1 MDYGI
6 IYPIMGPNTGT
17 PNFNQMPQPQGG
29 AVEAGNNLPPQYNV
43 DPATTS
49 TSGYEQFNQAPMR
62 AEQLPN
68 AELLAQPVQSIPTA
82 TQAQPVATQQQP
94 AEPVKTVDADQ
105 LEKQWVDKTQQTIAK
120 YRDDPY
126 EQAHQI
132 ALLVQGYL
140 RERYGKIVGEKQQ

>member
-1 MDYGI
+1 
-6 IYPIMGPNTGT
+6 MGPNSGT
-17 PNFNQMPQPQGG
+17 PNFNQAPQPQGG
-29 AVEAGNNLPPQYNV
+29 AVETGGNLPPQYNV
-43 DPATTS
+43 DPATTAI
-49 TSGYEQFNQAPMR
+49 SGYEQFNQAPMR
-62 AEQLPN
+62 TEQLPN

>member
-1 MDYGI
+1 
-6 IYPIMGPNTGT
+6 MGPNSGT
-17 PNFNQMPQPQGG
+17 PNFNQAPQPQGG
-29 AVEAGNNLPPQYNV
+29 VVETGGNLPPQYNV
-43 DPATTS
+43 DPATTAIS
-49 TSGYEQFNQAPMR
+49 SYEQFNQAPIR

-68 AELLAQPVQSIPTA
+68 AEMLAQPAQSMPVAAQPQPTA
-82 TQAQPVATQQQP
+82 QTQQP
-94 AEPVKTVDADQ
+94 AATTPVKTVDADQ

-140 RERYGKIVGEKQQ
+140 RERYGKIVGDKQQ

>member
-1 MDYGI
+1 
-6 IYPIMGPNTGT
+6 MGPNSGT
-17 PNFNQMPQPQGG
+17 PNFNQAPQSQGG
-29 AVEAGNNLPPQYNV
+29 AVETGGNLPPQYNV
-43 DPATTS
+43 DPATTAIS
-49 TSGYEQFNQAPMR
+49 SYEQFNQAPIR

-68 AELLAQPVQSIPTA
+68 AEMLAQPAQSIPVA
-82 TQAQPVATQQQP
+82 AQPQPTAQTQQP
-94 AEPVKTVDADQ
+94 AATTPVKTVDADQ

-140 RERYGKIVGEKQQ
+140 RERYGKIVGDKQQ

>member
-1 MDYGI
+1 
-6 IYPIMGPNTGT
+6 MGPNSGT
-17 PNFNQMPQPQGG
+17 PNFNQAPQPQGG
-29 AVEAGNNLPPQYNV
+29 AVETGGNLPPQYNV
-43 DPATTS
+43 DPATTAIS
-49 TSGYEQFNQAPMR
+49 SYEQFNQAPIR

-68 AELLAQPVQSIPTA
+68 AEMLAQPAQSIPVV
-82 TQAQPVATQQQP
+82 AQPQPTAQTQQP
-94 AEPVKTVDADQ
+94 AATTPVKTVDADQ

-140 RERYGKIVGEKQQ
+140 RERYGKIVGDKRQ

>member
-1 MDYGI
+1 
-6 IYPIMGPNTGT
+6 MGPNTGT
-17 PNFNQMPQPQGG
+17 PNFNQAPQPQGG
-29 AVEAGNNLPPQYNV
+29 VVENGNSLPPQYNV
-43 DPATTS
+43 DPTTTS
-49 TSGYEQFNQAPMR
+49 ISGYEQFNQAPMR

-68 AELLAQPVQSIPTA
+68 AELLAQPAQSM
-82 TQAQPVATQQQP
+82 PVATP
-94 AEPVKTVDADQ
+94 TEPVKTVDADQ

>member
-1 MDYGI
+1 
-6 IYPIMGPNTGT
+6 MGPNSGT
-17 PNFNQMPQPQGG
+17 PNFNQAPQPQGG
-29 AVEAGNNLPPQYNV
+29 AVETGGNLSPQYNV
-43 DPATTS
+43 DPATTAI
-49 TSGYEQFNQAPMR
+49 SGYEQFNQAPMR

-68 AELLAQPVQSIPTA
+68 AELLAQPAQSIPTA

>member
-1 MDYGI
+1 
-6 IYPIMGPNTGT
+6 MGPNSGT
-17 PNFNQMPQPQGG
+17 PNFNQAPQPQGG
-29 AVEAGNNLPPQYNV
+29 AVETGGNLPHQYNV
-43 DPATTS
+43 DSATTAI
-49 TSGYEQFNQAPMR
+49 SGYEQFNQAPIR

-68 AELLAQPVQSIPTA
+68 AEMLAQPAQSIPVA
-82 TQAQPVATQQQP
+82 AQPQPTAQTQQP
-94 AEPVKTVDADQ
+94 AATTPVKTVDADQ

-140 RERYGKIVGEKQQ
+140 RERYGKIVGDKQQ

>member
-1 MDYGI
+1 
-6 IYPIMGPNTGT
+6 
-17 PNFNQMPQPQGG
+17 
-29 AVEAGNNLPPQYNV
+29 
-43 DPATTS
+43 
-49 TSGYEQFNQAPMR
+49 MR
-62 AEQLPN
+62 TEQLPN

-82 TQAQPVATQQQP
+82 TQAQPVATPQQP

>member
-1 MDYGI
+1 
-6 IYPIMGPNTGT
+6 MGPNTGT
-17 PNFNQMPQPQGG
+17 PNFNQAPQPQGG
-29 AVEAGNNLPPQYNV
+29 AVETGGNLPPQYNV
-43 DPATTS
+43 DPATTAIS
-49 TSGYEQFNQAPMR
+49 SYEQFNQAPIR

-68 AELLAQPVQSIPTA
+68 AEMLAQPAQSIPVA
-82 TQAQPVATQQQP
+82 AQPQPTAQTQQP
-94 AEPVKTVDADQ
+94 AATTPVKTVDADQ

-140 RERYGKIVGEKQQ
+140 RERYGKIVGDKQQ

>member
-1 MDYGI
+1 
-6 IYPIMGPNTGT
+6 MGPNSGT
-17 PNFNQMPQPQGG
+17 PNFNQAPQPQGG
-29 AVEAGNNLPPQYNV
+29 AVETGGNLPPQYNV
-43 DPATTS
+43 DPATTAIS
-49 TSGYEQFNQAPMR
+49 SYEQFNQAPIR

-68 AELLAQPVQSIPTA
+68 AEMLAQPAQSIPVA
-82 TQAQPVATQQQP
+82 AQPQPTAQTQQP
-94 AEPVKTVDADQ
+94 AATTPVKTVDADQ

-140 RERYGKIVGEKQQ
+140 RERYGKIVGDKQQ

>member
-1 MDYGI
+1 
-6 IYPIMGPNTGT
+6 MGPNSGT
-17 PNFNQMPQPQGG
+17 PNFNNSPQVQGG
-29 AVEAGNNLPPQYNV
+29 GFEVAGGQPPQYNV
-43 DPATTS
+43 DPSTTINS
-49 TSGYEQFNQAPMR
+49 SPEQFNQAPMR

-68 AELLAQPVQSIPTA
+68 AELLAQPAQSMPVAAPTQPV
-82 TQAQPVATQQQP
+82 TAQPQQP

>member
-1 MDYGI
+1 
-6 IYPIMGPNTGT
+6 MGPNTGT
-17 PNFNQMPQPQGG
+17 PNFNQMSQPQGG

-62 AEQLPN
+62 TEQLPN

-82 TQAQPVATQQQP
+82 TQAQPVATQQQL

>member
-1 MDYGI
+1 
-6 IYPIMGPNTGT
+6 MGPNAGT
-17 PNFNQMPQPQGG
+17 PNFNQAPQPRSG
-29 AVEAGNNLPPQYNV
+29 AVETGGNLPPQYNV
-43 DPATTS
+43 DPATTAI
-49 TSGYEQFNQAPMR
+49 SGYEQFNQASIR

-68 AELLAQPVQSIPTA
+68 AEMLAQPAQSIPVV
-82 TQAQPVATQQQP
+82 AQPQSTAQTQQP
-94 AEPVKTVDADQ
+94 AATTPVKTVDADQ

-140 RERYGKIVGEKQQ
+140 RERYGKIVGDKRQ

>member
-1 MDYGI
+1 
-6 IYPIMGPNTGT
+6 MGPNSGT
-17 PNFNQMPQPQGG
+17 PNFNQAPRPQGG
-29 AVEAGNNLPPQYNV
+29 AVETGGNLSPQYNV
-43 DPATTS
+43 DPATTAI
-49 TSGYEQFNQAPMR
+49 SGYEQFNQAPMR
-62 AEQLPN
+62 TEQLPN

>member
-1 MDYGI
+1 
-6 IYPIMGPNTGT
+6 MGPNSGT
-17 PNFNQMPQPQGG
+17 PNFNQAPQPQGG
-29 AVEAGNNLPPQYNV
+29 AVETGGNLPPRYNV
-43 DPATTS
+43 DPATTAI
-49 TSGYEQFNQAPMR
+49 SGYEQFNQAPIH

-68 AELLAQPVQSIPTA
+68 AEMLAQPAQSIPVA
-82 TQAQPVATQQQP
+82 AQPQPTAQTQQP
-94 AEPVKTVDADQ
+94 AATTPVKTVDADQ

-140 RERYGKIVGEKQQ
+140 RERYGKIVGDKQQ

>member
-1 MDYGI
+1 
-6 IYPIMGPNTGT
+6 MGPNSGT
-17 PNFNQMPQPQGG
+17 PNFNQAPQPQGG
-29 AVEAGNNLPPQYNV
+29 AVETGGNLPPQYNV
-43 DPATTS
+43 DPATT
-49 TSGYEQFNQAPMR
+49 TISGYEQFNQAPIR

-68 AELLAQPVQSIPTA
+68 AEMLAQPAQSIPVA
-82 TQAQPVATQQQP
+82 AQPQPTAQTQQS
-94 AEPVKTVDADQ
+94 ATTTPVKTVDADQ

-140 RERYGKIVGEKQQ
+140 RERYGKIVGDKQQ

>member
-1 MDYGI
+1 
-6 IYPIMGPNTGT
+6 MGPNTGT
-17 PNFNQMPQPQGG
+17 PNFNQAPQPQGG

-43 DPATTS
+43 DPTT
-49 TSGYEQFNQAPMR
+49 TPISGYEQFNQAPIR

-68 AELLAQPVQSIPTA
+68 AEMLAQPAQSIPVA
-82 TQAQPVATQQQP
+82 AQPQPTAQTQQP
-94 AEPVKTVDADQ
+94 AATTPVKTVDADQ

>member
-1 MDYGI
+1 
-6 IYPIMGPNTGT
+6 MGPNTGT
-17 PNFNQMPQPQGG
+17 PNFNQAPQLQGG
-29 AVEAGNNLPPQYNV
+29 AVENGNNLPPQYNV